1 MGISGDFQ
9 SRGKVTHPKMG
20 ETGNKET
27 VQGQPKRGRIGS
39 AVDLIVRIFS
49 CLNIF
54 SLCERLFRGKGHV
67 AEAARGQEQDSAPKT
82 RQFQHIQSSWAQSS
96 GASEGDKKFDKEFR
110 KNFSG
115 SPTRAGF
122 TPGVRSSS
130 DLHFGVRT
138 EARLHEMQLKAF
150 EYQDG
155 LEHQL
160 QDVSLELKAAK
171 SQMQNLQKEHRKVQ
185 KELDTAKLQL
195 NSKGAGFARDGRLDG
210 YHSDLEQ
217 EKTKSAGYAQQ
228 VQLLEKQHEKAQNK
242 LLKQIENLEQDLG
255 GRTEELQ
262 ALEGKCERLEK
273 ALRESSPECVILTQ
287 VTVDAEKLAALEQ
300 ELSKAKLAAEGYWT
314 EATLQQHLAMDVS
327 AKYHNLQQ
335 GYEEKLAECD
345 GLSEQVAALSKQ
357 VGDTTQLKAAR
368 EQAARFQG
376 EVQRIQAVLEAKQA
390 EVETLSSESSLM
402 KGERDQWQKECSVL
416 QQAKG
421 TAQASLAQAQE
432 QILMLEGLI
441 NKSTQELGQGQEKI
455 QSLAQHNEKVQAQL
469 VEIQGAVTEKEEAL
483 AKAQE
488 QYTQAQKDLETIR
501 DQLEKA
507 MQNQQNE
514 YTAQKTALEKSL
526 EERDGQIRT
535 LSQKLEDVTAELESA
550 QETLKYPPTGG
561 INMLPSSEEELGDVE
576 DVSLRR
582 NVLVHSFTPSF
593 SMGKYAAQQQQQ
605 ALLDE
610 VDTLMEEKAA
620 LEQALLQ
627 EKRLNALVQK
637 QVEKSV
643 QEQALQDSAT
653 QQLEYWK
660 ESGTQAMAD
669 YARAQEQV
677 TALQSKLEKLSQDES
692 TIKQNYTEDVTK
704 LETEKQDLKGKN
716 EVLQGQIAQLQ
727 QKLQDA
733 VSQQKE
739 AEEASADL
747 RSVFGTRIQAQK
759 AEFAKET
766 SELKSENQALRD
778 LLSRVLET
786 QELSDGRSLLLN
798 SQRFSIPA
806 Y

>member
-138 EARLHEMQLKAF
+138 EARLHEMQVKAF

-155 LEHQL
+155 LEQKL
-160 QDVSLELKAAK
+160 QDVSLELKATK
-171 SQMQNLQKEHRKVQ
+171 SQMQNLQNEHRKVQ
-185 KELDTAKLQL
+185 RELDTAKLQL
-195 NSKGAGFARDGRLDG
+195 HSKAAEFARDGRLDG

-242 LLKQIENLEQDLG
+242 LLKQVENLEQDLG

-262 ALEGKCERLEK
+262 ALEGKCARLEK
-273 ALRESSPECVILTQ
+273 ALRESAPECVILTQ
-287 VTVDAEKLAALEQ
+287 VTVDAEKLASLEQ
-300 ELSKAKLAAEGYWT
+300 ELSKAKLAAEGYLT
-314 EATLQQHLAMDVS
+314 EATLQQRLAMEVTEN
-327 AKYHNLQQ
+327 YHNLQQ
-335 GYEEKLAECD
+335 GYEEKLAECA

-357 VGDTTQLKAAR
+357 VGDTTQLKEAR

-421 TAQASLAQAQE
+421 TAQASLARAQE
-432 QILMLEGLI
+432 QISILEGLI
-441 NKSTQELGQGQEKI
+441 SNSTKELGQGQEKI

-488 QYTQAQKDLETIR
+488 QYTQVQKDLETIR

-535 LSQKLEDVTAELESA
+535 LEQKLEDVTAELESA
-550 QETLKYPPTGG
+550 QETLKCPPTGG
-561 INMLPSSEEELGDVE
+561 IDLLPSEEELGEVE

-582 NVLVHSFTPSF
+582 NVLVHSFTPSS

-627 EKRLNALVQK
+627 EKRLHALVQK
-637 QVEKSV
+637 QVEKSA
-643 QEQALQDSAT
+643 QEQALQDSAI

-669 YARAQEQV
+669 FARAQGQV
-677 TALQSKLEKLSQDES
+677 AVLQNKLEELSQNES

-727 QKLQDA
+727 QRLQDA
-733 VSQQKE
+733 VSQQQE

-747 RSVFGTRIQAQK
+747 CAVFGTRMQAQR
-759 AEFAKET
+759 AEFEKET
-766 SELKSENQALRD
+766 SDLKSENQALRD

-786 QELSDGRSLLLN
+786 QGLNEGHSLLD
-798 SQRFSIPA
+798 SKRFSIPV